1 MGYWEIFLLLN
12 SSGATALP
20 CRSAAHFPVNDHFP
34 ADLFCFMMNSVIR
47 LSFFYREQEHVT
59 GASYMPGNQS
69 KYRALDIFTGLG
81 P

>member
-1 MGYWEIFLLLN
+1 
-12 SSGATALP
+12 
-20 CRSAAHFPVNDHFP
+20 
-34 ADLFCFMMNSVIR
+34 MNSVIR